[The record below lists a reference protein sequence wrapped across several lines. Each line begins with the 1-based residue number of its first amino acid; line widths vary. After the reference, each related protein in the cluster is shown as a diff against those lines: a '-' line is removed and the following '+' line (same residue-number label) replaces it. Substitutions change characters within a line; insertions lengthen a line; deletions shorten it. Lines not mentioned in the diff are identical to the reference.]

1 MLEIF
6 NTFCY
11 LFFQETQE
19 NNYILKNK
27 KKILKLTK
35 IPYVERFV
43 KKKNLERLLYFDCLF
58 DGA

>member
-58 DGA
+58 DGV

>member
-27 KKILKLTK
+27 KIILKLTK

-58 DGA
+58 DGV

>member
-11 LFFQETQE
+11 LFFQETQA

-27 KKILKLTK
+27 KIILKLTK
-35 IPYVERFV
+35 IPYVETFV

-58 DGA
+58 DGV

>member
-35 IPYVERFV
+35 IPYVETFV

-58 DGA
+58 DGV

>member
-6 NTFCY
+6 NTYCY

-35 IPYVERFV
+35 IPYVETFV

-58 DGA
+58 DGV

>member
-35 IPYVERFV
+35 IPYVETFV